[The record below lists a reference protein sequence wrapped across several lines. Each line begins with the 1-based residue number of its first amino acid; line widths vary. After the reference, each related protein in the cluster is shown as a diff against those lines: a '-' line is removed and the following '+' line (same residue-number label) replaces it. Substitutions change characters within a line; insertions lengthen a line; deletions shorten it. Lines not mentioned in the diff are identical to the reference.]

1 MTHSA
6 ADLRATT
13 EFLHAQIPITQA
25 MGVRVESYDAAGGL
39 LLTAPLEAN
48 HNHLGTAFGG
58 SLSALCTLAGY
69 GLLWM
74 MLEEGE
80 EEEGKRG
87 KGKEKSG
94 GGDAVQ
100 APDVHV
106 VVRDSAIRYLRPV
119 TGDIRVVCHR
129 PAETEVEAFF
139 ARFRAAGKA
148 RLALNCTVSEGGVT
162 CVDFTGTFVA
172 VAGTS

>member
-13 EFLHAQIPITQA
+13 EFLHSQIPITQA
-25 MGVRVESYDAAGGL
+25 MGVRVESYDAATGL

-74 MLEEGE
+74 MLEDGA
-80 EEEGKRG
+80 EGKEGARE

-94 GGDAVQ
+94 GAEAVRAQ
-100 APDVHV
+100 DVHV

-129 PAETEVEAFF
+129 PAELEVAAFF
-139 ARFRAAGKA
+139 AQFRSVGKA

-162 CVDFTGTFVA
+162 CVEFTGTFVA
-172 VAGTS
+172 VRGS